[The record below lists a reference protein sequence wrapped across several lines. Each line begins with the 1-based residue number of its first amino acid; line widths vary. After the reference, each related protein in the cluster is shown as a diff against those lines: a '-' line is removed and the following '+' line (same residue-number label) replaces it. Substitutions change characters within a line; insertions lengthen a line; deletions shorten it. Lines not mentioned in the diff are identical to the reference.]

1 MTEPVD
7 AEQMEI
13 TDTEFKTFSD
23 FVYSY
28 CGINLHEG
36 KKEMV
41 RARVGKQMRLKG
53 FGSFDDYFKFVLSD
67 ESGSEVV
74 GLINAI
80 STNLTSFYRE
90 SRHFDFLTHEVIP
103 ELNRSRVSRRIR
115 AWSAG
120 CSTGEEP
127 YTLAMV
133 FHEGLQAE
141 LLRDF
146 KILATDISTRVLETA
161 MRGVYPEERVQT
173 IDPLLIHKY
182 FQKGVSNQRG
192 FYKAKD
198 ELQKLVH
205 FARLNL
211 MKPFPMKGPFDVIF
225 CRNVMIYFD
234 QPSRE
239 QLVSRF
245 FDFLAAGGY
254 FFVGHSESLTGV
266 RHPFKYVGPSIYR
279 K

>member
-1 MTEPVD
+1 
-7 AEQMEI
+7 MEL
-13 TDTEFKTFSD
+13 TDTEFKKFSD

-53 FGSFDDYFKFVLSD
+53 FSGFEDYFKFVLND
-67 ESGSEVV
+67 ESGNEIV

-90 SRHFDFLTHEVIP
+90 SRHFDFLVHDVIP
-103 ELNRSRVSRRIR
+103 DVNKSRGHQRIR
-115 AWSAG
+115 VWSAG

-133 FHEGLQAE
+133 FLEGLQAGAQTD
-141 LLRDF
+141 L
-146 KILATDISTRVLETA
+146 KILATDISTRVLESA
-161 MRGVYPEERVQT
+161 MMGVYPEERVKS
-173 IDPLLIHKY
+173 IDAVLVRKY
-182 FQKGVSNQRG
+182 FQKGVSNQKG
-192 FYKAKD
+192 YYKVKD
-198 ELQKLVH
+198 DLRKLVH

-239 QLVSRF
+239 KLVSRF
-245 FDFLAAGGY
+245 FDFLSPGGY